1 MRERRRLTTARR
13 GPSSAAGK
21 HGCSPAHRLAHR
33 RTGKAVPGAATAA
46 AARTQLSA
54 QRSFVTHAA
63 DRLQGS
69 GRVPPGAT
77 ARENAVLRSCHEGSG
92 TGAVA
97 ETALLRHAR
106 SRPIARLGRTTA
118 KSRGPGPTKRLAHRR
133 TQKSR
138 CQEPPRRQ
146 RHGRGRRTGAPSS
159 RTQPTDCKARAY
171 DGAESRAWPTK
182 RLEHRRTQ
190 KAVPGAATKATAR
203 TRSS

>member
-1 MRERRRLTTARR
+1 MQPCA
-13 GPSSAAGK
+13 
-21 HGCSPAHRLAHR
+21 
-33 RTGKAVPGAATAA
+33 
-46 AARTQLSA
+46 
-54 QRSFVTHAA
+54 
-63 DRLQGS
+63 
-69 GRVPPGAT
+69 PPGASPY
-77 ARENAVLRSCHEGSG
+77 RESRAGSCHGGCG
-92 TGAVA
+92 TDAVVG
-97 ETALLRHAR
+97 TALLRHAR

-203 TRSS
+203 TRSSKRRSFVTHARGPIGGFGPVTAAGRLRQTATQRFRRRSSAGNAGPTLRWPSLRRRPAR